1 MFKRLGK
8 TKIAQE
14 ALGFLLAGYIRLVGR
29 TNRFVAEPAD
39 IDALIAGR
47 TPLIVA
53 MWHGQHFLIS
63 IARPRSL
70 ARVSALVSRHGDGG
84 ANAAALRR
92 LGVSPIRGSGGGA
105 RSATRKG
112 GAPAMREM
120 LRALGDGV
128 SVVMTA
134 DAPKRARVVGL
145 GIVTLARLS
154 GRPIVPVA
162 VVTSRRFEFKSWD
175 RASLGKP
182 FGQGAIVV
190 GDLIQVPL
198 DADEALMETR
208 RKAVEDGLDAV
219 HARAYARVGAVDPGA
234 DLRRA

>member
-1 MFKRLGK
+1 MLKRLGR
-8 TKIAQE
+8 TTFVQE

-29 TNRFVAEPAD
+29 TNHFVVEPTD
-39 IDALIAGR
+39 IEAHIAGR
-47 TPLIVA
+47 APLIVA
-53 MWHGQHFLIS
+53 MWHGQHFMIS
-63 IARPRSL
+63 IARPPSL
-70 ARVSALVSRHGDGG
+70 ARVSALISRHGDGG

-105 RSATRKG
+105 RRAGRKG

-120 LRALGDGV
+120 LRALEDGA

-134 DAPKRARVVGL
+134 DAPKRARVAGL

-154 GRPIVPVA
+154 GRPIAPVA
-162 VVTSRRFEFKSWD
+162 VVTSRRFDFKSWD

-190 GDLIQVPL
+190 GDLIHVPP
-198 DADEALMETR
+198 DADEGVMEAR
-208 RKAVEDGLDAV
+208 RKAVEDGLDSV
-219 HARAYARVGAVDPGA
+219 HARAYAKVGAVDPGA
-234 DLRRA
+234 GLRRA